1 MATLIQAVS
10 AYRPRVLTNRVV
22 DLEELA
28 TRLARGSLVTP
39 SIARMVLSDL
49 ADELMYFLRTGAS
62 VRLPGIGVF
71 RPELR
76 IDGEMHTVI
85 RMDPKLRR
93 NLAHVN
99 DFVGEVEGREAI
111 GVDVAAIKARWDAEH
126 PDDPVVLPLGG
137 SVRVA
142 AIADAGP
149 ATTASEPARSAA
161 GSARSRGA
169 VAVADAEASDEASD
183 EARDEASDGNG

>member
-22 DLEELA
+22 DLDELA
-28 TRLARGSLVTP
+28 ERLGRGSLVTP
-39 SIARMVLSDL
+39 SLARMFLSDL
-49 ADELMYFLRTGAS
+49 SDELMYFLRTGAS

-85 RMDPKLRR
+85 RMDRKLRR

-99 DFVGEVEGREAI
+99 DFAGSVEGRAAI
-111 GVDVAAIKARWDAEH
+111 GLDVAAIKARWDTEH
-126 PDDPVVLPLGG
+126 PDDPLVLPVG
-137 SVRVA
+137 RVTRDPADGTA
-142 AIADAGP
+142 AEG
-149 ATTASEPARSAA
+149 
-161 GSARSRGA
+161 
-169 VAVADAEASDEASD
+169 
-183 EARDEASDGNG
+183 

>member
-10 AYRPRVLTNRVV
+10 AYRPRVTTNRVV
-22 DLEELA
+22 DLDELA
-28 TRLARGSLVTP
+28 ARLVRGSLVTP

-111 GVDVAAIKARWDAEH
+111 GVDVVAIKARWDAEH
-126 PDDPVVLPLGG
+126 PDDPVVLPVGRG
-137 SVRVA
+137 VRA
-142 AIADAGP
+142 ASQPVTDVG
-149 ATTASEPARSAA
+149 
-161 GSARSRGA
+161 
-169 VAVADAEASDEASD
+169 
-183 EARDEASDGNG
+183 ASDGER